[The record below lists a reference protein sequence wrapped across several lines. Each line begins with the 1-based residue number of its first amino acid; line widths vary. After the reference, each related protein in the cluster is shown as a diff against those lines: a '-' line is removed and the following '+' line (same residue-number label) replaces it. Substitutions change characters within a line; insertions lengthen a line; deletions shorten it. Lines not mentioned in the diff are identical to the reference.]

1 MNSVLSGMAANSSAA
16 NILHLCGRKREP
28 ALDLATV
35 ETVGEL
41 YVVPAANSQ
50 IAGHVT
56 VLVAA
61 SEIDAAHVRI
71 MAENAGEAKA

>member
-1 MNSVLSGMAANSSAA
+1 MNPVLSGVALNSIAASF
-16 NILHLCGRKREP
+16 LHPCGQNRKP
-28 ALDLATV
+28 SLNLATV
-35 ETVGEL
+35 KTIGEL

-61 SEIDAAHVRI
+61 SEIDAAHVRT
-71 MAENAGEAKA
+71 MGENAGEAKA